1 MPAPTALVTGASR
14 GIGRAIALSLAA
26 AGYDVAITARTVHE
40 GDPTAVAPETGALL
54 PGSLAATGA
63 EIEAM
68 GRRCVPVPLD
78 LLDRDG
84 LIPAIDTALD
94 AFGGRVDVLVN
105 NAIFVGPGND
115 RLFLDNDPAVLE
127 KRIFANL
134 TAQVLITHRVLAP
147 MVEHGSGTVVN
158 ITSGAGV
165 NRPPAKTGQGG
176 WALGYAVSKGG
187 FHRIAD
193 MLAVEY
199 ADRGIVAYNVN
210 PGFVATER
218 VLAGGDQ
225 LEFVRKH
232 GMPPS
237 MVGDVVAWLV
247 TASDGAIGNGD
258 TVEAHDRAKIL
269 GIVPTKEA

>member
-40 GDPTAVAPETGALL
+40 GDPSAVAPETGALL

-68 GRRCVPVPLD
+68 GRHCVPVPLD

-115 RLFLDNDPAVLE
+115 KLFLDNDPAILE

-199 ADRGIVAYNVN
+199 ADRGILAYNVN

-258 TVEAHDRAKIL
+258 TVEAYDQAKIL